1 MTTFRLALMMSCVAL
16 PVWAQ
21 EVPAIQDG
29 AQANAHAMAEAQAQ
43 ARVSATASSQTA
55 GAGTQTAAA
64 AVPRTMPPQIA
75 TVSPDKP
82 LTRKE
87 AIGVA
92 VARRWIQKF
101 QTPHLD
107 ENGVEHFVA
116 GKGQVF
122 IVAAVDHVTDIALAP
137 GEIIFP
143 PLHVGDAASWSFH
156 PALSRVSGKSI
167 SHVLIKP
174 SDAGLSSNLVVETN
188 KRTVS
193 ISISSRQRDYMPL
206 VSLDLPEE
214 DNGFSGYAAMLANAN
229 APGSQVASACDQS
242 PVVPPEQFEIEQT
255 KVPWRPT
262 QVYQVSTPVGIKTCV
277 DFPSDIGSTS
287 LPALLALA
295 DDGGWFTSAT
305 KTIVNVRFVNR
316 RFIVDESLTRFI
328 LVDGVGGDQKSIKIV
343 RKGY

>member
-107 ENGVEHFVA
+107 E
-116 GKGQVF
+116 
-122 IVAAVDHVTDIALAP
+122 
-137 GEIIFP
+137 
-143 PLHVGDAASWSFH
+143 
-156 PALSRVSGKSI
+156 
-167 SHVLIKP
+167 
-174 SDAGLSSNLVVETN
+174 
-188 KRTVS
+188 
-193 ISISSRQRDYMPL
+193 
-206 VSLDLPEE
+206 
-214 DNGFSGYAAMLANAN
+214 
-229 APGSQVASACDQS
+229 C
-242 PVVPPEQFEIEQT
+242 
-255 KVPWRPT
+255 
-262 QVYQVSTPVGIKTCV
+262 
-277 DFPSDIGSTS
+277 
-287 LPALLALA
+287 
-295 DDGGWFTSAT
+295 
-305 KTIVNVRFVNR
+305 
-316 RFIVDESLTRFI
+316 
-328 LVDGVGGDQKSIKIV
+328 
-343 RKGY
+343 